1 MSVTRRKRKR
11 RPNPLKEKAKAG
23 GKTMAQQ
30 ADRHHLYELSVQNA
44 EGEYEFIDENF
55 RRLRGRPA
63 RTLREDFCGTANM
76 CCQWVRADQANQAV
90 GVDLD
95 PAVQEWGR
103 THNIA
108 QLDADAA
115 GRVTLLQEDVL
126 KVQAEPVDVVLAM
139 NFSYQIFKQ
148 RDVLRDYF
156 SHVREG
162 LKDDGIF
169 FLDAFGGY
177 EAFQDELA
185 EKTKNEGFT
194 YVWDQARFNPITGE
208 ILCHIHFA
216 FPDGSRIDKAFSYD
230 WRLWTLPELQEI
242 LTEAGF
248 SKATVYWQQE
258 DEDGEP
264 SDEFVPATVGD
275 ADPGWICYL
284 SAEK

>member
-1 MSVTRRKRKR
+1 MSAARKRKR
-11 RPNPLKEKAKAG
+11 RANPLKAKAG
-23 GKTMAQQ
+23 SEHMAKQ
-30 ADRHHLYELSVQNA
+30 ADRHRLYELSVQNT
-44 EGEYEFIDENF
+44 EGEYEFIDESF

-63 RTLREDFCGTANM
+63 HQLREDFCGTANM
-76 CCQWVRADQANQAV
+76 CCEWVRADPENQAV

-95 PAVQEWGR
+95 PAVLEWGR
-103 THNIA
+103 ENNISR
-108 QLDADAA
+108 LDAEAA
-115 GRVTLLQEDVL
+115 SRVTLLQENVL
-126 KVQAEPVDVVLAM
+126 KVQTEPVDVIMAM

-148 RDVLRDYF
+148 RDALRDYF
-156 SHVREG
+156 SHVRKG
-162 LKDDGIF
+162 LKKDGIF

-177 EAFQDELA
+177 EAFQDELS

-194 YVWDQARFNPITGE
+194 YIWDQARFNPITGD

-216 FPDGSRIDKAFSYD
+216 FPDGSRMDKAFSYD

-242 LTEAGF
+242 LKEAGF
-248 SKATVYWQQE
+248 STVTVYWQQE

-264 SDEFVPATVGD
+264 SDEFLPTTVGE